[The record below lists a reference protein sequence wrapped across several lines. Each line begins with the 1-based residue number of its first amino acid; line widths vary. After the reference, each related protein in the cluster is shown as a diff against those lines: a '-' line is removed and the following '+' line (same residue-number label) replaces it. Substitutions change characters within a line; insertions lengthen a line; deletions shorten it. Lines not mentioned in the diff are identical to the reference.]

1 MDEPADN
8 PYIRDPPTDFTDV
21 DELDEAAAANE
32 ANQLREAIHYH
43 DYRYYVENDP
53 VIADAIYDRL
63 FDRLETLEA
72 TFDVQT
78 PDSPTRRVGAAPREE
93 LGEIAHLEPMLS
105 IQGSVDAAEVR
116 SFDERVRRALDH
128 PAALAYTCEPKFDGL
143 SIEVVYEN
151 GVLDRG
157 STRGDGEVGEDVT
170 KNVLTIRSI
179 PQRLG
184 GDPPDLLAVR
194 GEVFM
199 PKDAFTAHN
208 RYRVERGDDPFAN
221 PRNAAA
227 GSLRQLDPTVT
238 AERPLDCYFFDILA
252 MSGSAEPATQQDVI
266 STLASYGLQTSE
278 LVERVP
284 DIEAAIDYRN
294 SLGERRETLP
304 FEIDGV
310 VIKVDDRSFCE
321 QLGSRSNS
329 YRWMFAY
336 KFPARSEETRIVDI
350 TVQVGRTGRLTPVAL
365 LDPVDVA
372 GVTVSRATLHNPSEI
387 EKLGVNIGDRV
398 RIKRAGDV
406 IPYVEE
412 VIEHETTA
420 HFTFPDECPVCASPV
435 EFDGPLAFCT
445 GGFSCEAQLRR
456 SIEHL
461 ASDRGL
467 DIDGLGP
474 ERIDQL
480 MEAGLVTDS
489 VADLFRLRESD
500 LTQLDGWGTKSAR
513 NLVSELDDAKSPALS
528 DFIAA
533 LGIPEV
539 GPTVAKTLAQ
549 EFESLDDLKV
559 ATNEELES
567 IPDIGPVVAEQ
578 IVTFFASEETRELL
592 AALTDLGVEPVA
604 SDQHQGDALAGLTF
618 VFTGSLTGMT
628 RSEASELVEAN
639 GGRVTSSVSGN
650 TDYLVIGENPGT
662 SKQAD
667 AEANDVTQLSEE
679 EFRSVV
685 SDHDVDLPA
694 MNMRLTDI
702 GGTEE

>member
-1 MDEPADN
+1 MDEPPNN
-8 PYIRDPPTDFTDV
+8 PYIRDPSTDFPAADAIEEATAT
-21 DELDEAAAANE
+21 EEAAI
-32 ANQLREAIHYH
+32 LREAIHYH

-53 VIADAIYDRL
+53 IISDAAYDSL
-63 FDRLETLEA
+63 FDRLVTLES
-72 TFDVQT
+72 TFDLQT
-78 PDSPTRRVGAAPREE
+78 LDSPTRRVGAAPREA
-93 LGEIAHLEPMLS
+93 LGEIEHLEPMLS
-105 IQGSVDAAEVR
+105 IQGSVEAADVR
-116 SFDERVRRALDH
+116 SFDARVKRALDH
-128 PAALAYTCEPKFDGL
+128 PADLAYTCEPKFDGL

-151 GVLDRG
+151 GVLDRA
-157 STRGDGEVGEDVT
+157 STRGDGDVGEDVT

-184 GDPPDLLAVR
+184 GDPPERLAVR

-208 RYRVERGDDPFAN
+208 RERVERGDDPFAN

-238 AERPLDCYFFDILA
+238 AERPLDCYFFDILTI
-252 MSGSAEPATQQDVI
+252 SGNDTPATQQDVI
-266 STLASYGLQTSE
+266 NQLSAFGLKTSD

-284 DIEAAIDYRN
+284 TIDAAIDYRD
-294 SLGERRETLP
+294 SLAERRESLP

-310 VIKVDDRSFCE
+310 VIKVDDRSYCE

-387 EKLGVNIGDRV
+387 EKLGVNIGDLV

-412 VIEHETTA
+412 VIEHETSE
-420 HFTFPDECPVCASPV
+420 HFEFPKECPICAHLV

-445 GGFSCEAQLRR
+445 GGFACEAQLRR
-456 SIEHL
+456 TIEHV

-480 MEAGLVTDS
+480 MEAGLLTDS
-489 VADLFRLRESD
+489 VADLFRLRKSD
-500 LTQLDGWGTKSAR
+500 LTQLDGWGSKSAH
-513 NLVSELDDAKSPALS
+513 NLLNELEDAKSPTLT

-539 GPTVAKTLAQ
+539 GPTVASTLAS
-549 EFESLDDLKV
+549 EFESIEALTEAEQEDLEAITDVGPIV
-559 ATNEELES
+559 ASMIVHYFGNEENRQLLE
-567 IPDIGPVVAEQ
+567 E
-578 IVTFFASEETRELL
+578 FRE
-592 AALTDLGVEPVA
+592 LGVEPVVRKQE
-604 SDQHQGDALAGLTF
+604 SGDALSGMTF
-618 VFTGSLTGMT
+618 VLTGSLTGMT
-628 RSEASELVEAN
+628 RTEASDLIEAN

-650 TDYLVIGENPGT
+650 TDYLVVGDNPGAA
-662 SKQAD
+662 KQAD
-667 AEANDVTQLSEE
+667 AEENDVTQLAED
-679 EFRSVV
+679 EFRSVLA
-685 SDHDVDLPA
+685 DHGVELPA
-694 MNMRLTDI
+694 MNVRLTDI
-702 GGTEE
+702 GGNDE